1 MNADFKQDGNL
12 TVGDKVYKDKVLEVQ
27 VSLNINPEPVTD
39 DGLEVENIVLD
50 DSIEES
56 EDIHVVMLSMKI

>member
-27 VSLNINPEPVTD
+27 VSLNINPEPVNKHIKD
-39 DGLEVENIVLD
+39 ILSINRILCLILEL
-50 DSIEES
+50 
-56 EDIHVVMLSMKI
+56 